1 MYILQLIE
9 IRCITLVSNVTRN
22 GREIDV
28 EKASCFAP
36 GNSVRRSISIG
47 SPTKRL
53 REWNGDDEKGNEETD
68 GEYNRT
74 TEWDKKWYRQ
84 QKREKEKEWKRK
96 RERFTVTLVLLCTC
110 MHNHVHCPVYGATR
124 YPLSPS
130 ALGCPWRPV
139 LSQHPL
145 PPSVTRSLQIRNLQ
159 HNHDDMSPPVD
170 NFLSYVKKVQK
181 IIFYLSRVYYDPHS
195 TIKIRVML
203 KLEKLQDKCIE
214 TINFVEL
221 SPEN

>member
-1 MYILQLIE
+1 MSKRRRVSHPE
-9 IRCITLVSNVTRN
+9 IAWEDLSRSALRRN
-22 GREIDV
+22 G
-28 EKASCFAP
+28 FANET
-36 GNSVRRSISIG
+36 GTTRRG
-47 SPTKRL
+47 TKKQMENITERQ
-53 REWNGDDEKGNEETD
+53 NGI
-68 GEYNRT
+68 
-74 TEWDKKWYRQ
+74 KKWYRQ

-159 HNHDDMSPPVD
+159 HNRDDMSPPID
-170 NFLSYVKKVQK
+170 NFLSYVKKMQK
-181 IIFYLSRVYYDPHS
+181 IIFCLSRVYYDPHS
-195 TIKIRVML
+195 TIKIRVTL

>member
-1 MYILQLIE
+1 MFRTLHAMEEKSMSKRRRVSHPE
-9 IRCITLVSNVTRN
+9 IAWEDLSRSALRRN
-22 GREIDV
+22 G
-28 EKASCFAP
+28 FANET
-36 GNSVRRSISIG
+36 GTTRR
-47 SPTKRL
+47 
-53 REWNGDDEKGNEETD
+53 GNEETD

-181 IIFYLSRVYYDPHS
+181 IIF
-195 TIKIRVML
+195 
-203 KLEKLQDKCIE
+203 
-214 TINFVEL
+214 
-221 SPEN
+221 

>member
-84 QKREKEKEWKRK
+84 QKREKEKEWR
-96 RERFTVTLVLLCTC
+96 REREKGLLLLWYYSVLACTTTYTVQSTEQPDTHFRHLRLD
-110 MHNHVHCPVYGATR
+110 
-124 YPLSPS
+124 
-130 ALGCPWRPV
+130 ALGDQCFHSTLCRHRWLEV
-139 LSQHPL
+139 YK
-145 PPSVTRSLQIRNLQ
+145 SVTCNTIITIWALPL
-159 HNHDDMSPPVD
+159 
-170 NFLSYVKKVQK
+170 
-181 IIFYLSRVYYDPHS
+181 IIFYN
-195 TIKIRVML
+195 T
-203 KLEKLQDKCIE
+203 
-214 TINFVEL
+214 
-221 SPEN
+221 